1 MHLRRL
7 LTAVFALS
15 VSALAAA
22 GCAADPATEED
33 EAYANDES
41 SIDEGPDSEDEVGS
55 TSSDLGS
62 CNQCNNCVSYARC
75 RQPRLPTGLTSYA
88 DKRAKINRSTAKA
101 GCVAV
106 INTGSYYGHVAYV
119 TKVSGGKVHIAEGNW
134 PSGRC
139 GSRSGTKAA
148 LNITGYIC
156 P

>member
-1 MHLRRL
+1 MRRL

-15 VSALAAA
+15 VSAIAAV

-41 SIDEGPDSEDEVGS
+41 AVDEGDSEGEVGS
-55 TSSDLGS
+55 MSSDLAS
-62 CNQCNNCVSYARC
+62 CNQCDNCVYYARC

-119 TKVSGGKVHIAEGNW
+119 TKVSGSKVYIAEGNW
-134 PSGRC
+134 PSGHC
-139 GSRSGTKAA
+139 GTRSGTKAA
-148 LNITGYIC
+148 LKITGYIC